1 MLVLTRKKGQSIL
14 IQDQIELTVL
24 GIYNDHIKIGIS
36 APPDVQIVRSELIV
50 SIKENNLEASQL
62 PENTDFLKEAL
73 RQIGQED

>member
-73 RQIGQED
+73 RQIGRED